1 MAGVAWR
8 AGLFASAAAAAC
20 VWAPAALADDGSTQA
35 SMGSQVD
42 VGGGQSWTV
51 DELEPSSDAIPYRP
65 TGTLWEAE
73 ATAQSVPGGLPIIP
87 GFSARAG
94 GVSYPVLWPVP
105 AAEGVNPSALP
116 PGGTAEGKIYFDV
129 TGPPP
134 TAVAY
139 TANGRDTAV
148 WVQPPPVAP
157 SPGGY
162 TAPVAPA
169 PAPRGVLPVAPAP
182 AVVAPAAPAPA
193 PAPAA
198 SGRSGTPSA
207 AGSTPAAAATPAPA
221 PAASGSSGTPIAA
234 GSTPAAAPTTA
245 APTTPAP
252 AMAAPTTAAPTT
264 AAATPMAPAPAAAE
278 VPARTNPAGGSAGT
292 PASPAMSIPTTTVV
306 VPAPAG

>member
-1 MAGVAWR
+1 MTKSMAGVAWR
-8 AGLFASAAAAAC
+8 AGLFVSAAAAAC

-198 SGRSGTPSA
+198 SG
-207 AGSTPAAAATPAPA
+207 
-221 PAASGSSGTPIAA
+221 SSGTPIAA

-252 AMAAPTTAAPTT
+252 TMAAPTTAAPTT